1 VLHREGEAH
10 AKLLAAT
17 ALTLASALA
26 PAININVRNCSTKA
40 ISANVPVMAAGHKEL
55 HGTLTPNAT
64 SGAWKSGG
72 KVLVPHGHAVTTSA
86 ALHHVD
92 ASGAGCRFP
101 LEIRRPLR
109 RQRTRSAGS
118 WCRQPGSATASC
130 PVQSPTAMR
139 PSRALSRQ
147 SGRQTRMKRLSTTP
161 HAAATARPKALP
173 STRTVLRRLPGPI
186 AYRIFVVGP

>member
-1 VLHREGEAH
+1 MVWAQAFRSFHRLFPRLTGPRLRGPAHHGRRCPVREAAWNAVVLHREGEAH

-17 ALTLASALA
+17 ALTLTSALA
-26 PAININVRNCSTKA
+26 PATIINVKNCSPKA

-72 KVLVPHGHAVTTSA
+72 KVLVPHDHAVTTSA

-101 LEIRRPLR
+101 LKIRRPPR
-109 RQRTRSAGS
+109 RQRPRSARS
-118 WCRQPGSATASC
+118 WCRQPGSATSSC
-130 PVQSPTAMR
+130 PVQ
-139 PSRALSRQ
+139 
-147 SGRQTRMKRLSTTP
+147 
-161 HAAATARPKALP
+161 
-173 STRTVLRRLPGPI
+173 
-186 AYRIFVVGP
+186 